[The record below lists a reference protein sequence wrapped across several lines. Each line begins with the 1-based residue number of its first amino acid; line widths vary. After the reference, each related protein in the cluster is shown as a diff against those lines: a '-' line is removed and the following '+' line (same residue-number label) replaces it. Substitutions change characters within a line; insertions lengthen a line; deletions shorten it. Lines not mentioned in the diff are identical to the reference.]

1 MLMTKETIDQLA
13 GYLGSTPI
21 PEDFDTFWAARM
33 AEADK
38 FRWTTPSVPRRSPP
52 STPVTTWIFGF
63 AG

>member
-33 AEADK
+33 AERA
-38 FRWTTPSVPRRSPP
+38 PSGV
-52 STPVTTWIFGF
+52 WIQT
-63 AG
+63 AGGDWQVKP